1 MKRQPDSQTTP
12 EVDAFAER
20 TGESVNAERVS
31 IGKRMKAAMEA
42 AGLTQARLAELI
54 GSASVR
60 GIQENVAGKTAPG
73 GNVLSG
79 LVRGGV
85 NVNWVVAEA
94 GPMLL
99 KDLAPGVRDQV
110 GEYRVSAA
118 APVPAIDMARLQLAI
133 ATIEEALEQA
143 RSTASPDGKAQ
154 LVAAAYDALRDSDIA
169 HEQVLKLIKLAAQNT
184 AIKQK

>member
-1 MKRQPDSQTTP
+1 MSVSERLKRARTALKLKQDEMSARTGIPIDTYKKYEGGTRQPGA
-12 EVDAFAER
+12 DAIAHFVQA
-20 TGESVNAERVS
+20 GINANWL
-31 IGKRMKAAMEA
+31 
-42 AGLTQARLAELI
+42 LTE
-54 GSASVR
+54 
-60 GIQENVAGKTAPG
+60 T
-73 GNVLSG
+73 
-79 LVRGGV
+79 
-85 NVNWVVAEA
+85 

-99 KDLAPGVRDQV
+99 KDLPPTVSDQV

-118 APVPAIDMARLQLAI
+118 APAPAIDMARLQLAI

>member
-1 MKRQPDSQTTP
+1 
-12 EVDAFAER
+12 
-20 TGESVNAERVS
+20 
-31 IGKRMKAAMEA
+31 MKAAMEA

-54 GSASVR
+54 GSTSVR

-99 KDLAPGVRDQV
+99 KDLALRVRDQV
-110 GEYRVSAA
+110 GEYRVSPA
-118 APVPAIDMARLQLAI
+118 APAPAIDMARLQLAI
-133 ATIEEALEQA
+133 ATVEEALEQTHRTA
-143 RSTASPDGKAQ
+143 TPDRKAELIAAVYDLYQEPSTS
-154 LVAAAYDALRDSDIA
+154 R
-169 HEQVLKLIKLAAQNT
+169 ERVLKLVKLAA
-184 AIKQK
+184 